1 VGAEASLSGA
11 GMDVDLGAGARAPAL
26 AEAGQL
32 EPVAATETPI
42 LRMAGVTKRF
52 PGTLALDGV
61 DLTVRRGEIHA
72 LLGQNGAGK
81 STLVKILAGDYAAS
95 EGEVRIDGQLVAIR
109 NTRDAMRL
117 GIGIVYQELSLL
129 PNLTVAE
136 NMYLGR
142 EPGRAGRG
150 GPAGYVDRRAL
161 RAEAGA
167 ALADLGLRHID
178 PEARAGWLSLPE
190 RQLVEIAK
198 VLARRPRLLILDE
211 PTAALAQGDAER
223 LFAVLRAL
231 KGRDIGIIY
240 ITHRFREVLSL
251 CDRGTILR
259 NGRVARV
266 VEMSGATMRDLVEA
280 TLGQASGLFYERE
293 GRTREEGQRGERA
306 VAVRGLSVGDR
317 IRDVS
322 FDLYHG
328 EIVGICGLLG
338 AGQNELARSIFGDQ
352 PGASGAVEVHGRPV
366 TVGSPR
372 RARRLG
378 IGFISDNR
386 REEGIIPD
394 MPVRQNISIAAL
406 GRVGLSRFAPFIGG
420 RAERRASAA
429 AARETGVREA
439 ALPRPI
445 RLLSGGNQ
453 QKALL
458 ARWLMRDSDIFVF
471 IEPTRGVDIGARREI
486 YGRLEALA
494 DGGRAV
500 LVVSTDIAEV
510 LGLADRIV
518 VMHEGALTDVMAWRE
533 ATEERIALA
542 MQGHARG
549 PQPQPRLQGQ
559 GALGGAGAER
569 MQGEAPPC

>member
-1 VGAEASLSGA
+1 MEA
-11 GMDVDLGAGARAPAL
+11 DLLTVGARA
-26 AEAGQL
+26 EAGRPGPD
-32 EPVAATETPI
+32 EAARVAI

-81 STLVKILAGDYAAS
+81 STLVKILAGDYAAG
-95 EGEVRIDGQLVAIR
+95 EGEVRIDGQPVTIR

-142 EPGRAGRG
+142 EPRRG

-161 RAEAGA
+161 RAEAHA
-167 ALADLGLRHID
+167 ALAGLGLRHLD
-178 PEARAGWLSLPE
+178 PGARVDWLSLPE

-211 PTAALAQGDAER
+211 PTAALAQADAER
-223 LFAVLRAL
+223 LFDVLRAL

-240 ITHRFREVLSL
+240 ITHRFREVLAL

-259 NGRVARV
+259 NGRVVRV
-266 VEMSGATMRDLVEA
+266 VDMAGATIRDLVEA
-280 TLGQASGLFYERE
+280 TLGQASGLFYERAGRPRGE
-293 GRTREEGQRGERA
+293 GRRGERA
-306 VAVRGLSVGDR
+306 VAVRGLCVGDR

-322 FDLYHG
+322 FDLHRG

-338 AGQNELARSIFGDQ
+338 AGQNELARSLFGDQ
-352 PGASGAVEVHGRPV
+352 PGAAGAVEVRGRPV
-366 TVGSPR
+366 SVGSPR

-378 IGFISDNR
+378 IGFISDSR
-386 REEGIIPD
+386 REEGILPD
-394 MPVRQNISIAAL
+394 MPVRQNISIASL
-406 GRVGLSRFAPFIGG
+406 GRVTLSRLAPLING
-420 RAERRASAA
+420 RSERRASAA
-429 AARETGVREA
+429 AARETEVREA
-439 ALPRPI
+439 ALPRPM

-518 VMHEGALTDVMAWRE
+518 VMHEGTLADVMAGPE
-533 ATEERIALA
+533 ATEERIVLA
-542 MQGHARG
+542 MQGQGYA
-549 PQPQPRLQGQ
+549 QEQGQ
-559 GALGGAGAER
+559 GARGGHDR
-569 MQGEAPPC
+569 VD